1 MMERIKMQAD
11 FQFTAA
17 SSDSP
22 ISAYSFEGAA
32 VRVLM
37 MNDAPWFALVDVCRV
52 LEHSNPTMA
61 ARRLDPDEKMT
72 LNSNEGHLLTLNNSD
87 AGGRGGARSIS
98 VVNESGLHNLI
109 FSSNKPAAKR
119 FRKWVTSEVLPSIRR
134 TGSYHVARPIQ
145 ESAPALSMAEMTLAV
160 ISDLQKQVET
170 HKLQI
175 AEHLDT
181 IASHTELLNYSMP
194 RAAIHDRLIYADGT
208 LTLSDAAKTIGV
220 APRKF
225 MALLRREGWLFRRG
239 KSPLAAYQDKI
250 KSGYL
255 THKVSVILAPDGEER
270 MTEQVRVTS
279 KGLAKLARLA
289 PASLRANADVSMP
302 APVPSTFAGH
312 RVEDGTRAR
321 YRRDAER
328 RELQRLEEFEA
339 YQAESE
345 KHRTEYY

>member
-1 MMERIKMQAD
+1 MQAD
-11 FQFTAA
+11 LFSTTAGNQH
-17 SSDSP
+17 
-22 ISAYSFEGAA
+22 ISTLDFEGAPIRITD
-32 VRVLM
+32 VGGE
-37 MNDAPWFALVDVCRV
+37 PWFLLSDVCVV
-52 LEHSNPTMA
+52 LEIRNHRHA
-61 ARRLDPDEKMT
+61 AARLDPDEKGVVTNDT
-72 LNSNEGHLLTLNNSD
+72 L
-87 AGGRGGARSIS
+87 GGPQKTAII
-98 VVNESGLHNLI
+98 NESGLYTLT
-109 FSSNKPAAKR
+109 FDSRKPAAKR

-134 TGSYHVARPIQ
+134 TGSYSVQPVP
-145 ESAPALSMAEMTLAV
+145 EPSPALSMAEMTLAV

-194 RAAIHDRLIYADGT
+194 KAAIHDRLIETEGT

-225 MALLRREGWLFRRG
+225 IALLRREGWLFRRG

-250 KSGYL
+250 TSGYL
-255 THKVSVILAPDGEER
+255 THKVSVILAPDGGER
-270 MTEQVRVTS
+270 ITEQVRVTS
-279 KGLAKLARLA
+279 KGLAKLARLV
-289 PASLRANADVSMP
+289 PAALRANADVSMP

>member
-1 MMERIKMQAD
+1 MMGHIKMQAS
-11 FQFTAA
+11 FEFTT
-17 SSDSP
+17 SSVPSANSP
-22 ISAYSFEGAA
+22 ISAYVFEGAPI
-32 VRVLM
+32 RVIM
-37 MNDAPWFALVDVCRV
+37 IDGTPWWVLVDVCRV
-52 LEHSNPTMA
+52 LDIRNPSDA
-61 ARRLDPDEKMT
+61 ASRLDSDEKTT
-72 LNSNEGHLLTLNNSD
+72 LGNTEGAEIRRFFGPGAAPTL
-87 AGGRGGARSIS
+87 
-98 VVNESGLHNLI
+98 VNESGVYSLTI
-109 FSSNKPAAKR
+109 TSRKPEAKR
-119 FRKWVTSEVLPSIRR
+119 FKKWITSEVLPSIRR
-134 TGSYHVARPIQ
+134 TGSYSVQPVPEPSPAP
-145 ESAPALSMAEMTLAV
+145 SMPALLAEQALAV
-160 ISDLQKQVET
+160 IKGLQGLVAENQAIAQERLET
-170 HKLQI
+170 IHSQT
-175 AEHLDT
+175 D
-181 IASHTELLNYSMP
+181 LLNYSMP

>member
-1 MMERIKMQAD
+1 M
-11 FQFTAA
+11 
-17 SSDSP
+17 
-22 ISAYSFEGAA
+22 
-32 VRVLM
+32 
-37 MNDAPWFALVDVCRV
+37 
-52 LEHSNPTMA
+52 
-61 ARRLDPDEKMT
+61 
-72 LNSNEGHLLTLNNSD
+72 
-87 AGGRGGARSIS
+87 
-98 VVNESGLHNLI
+98 
-109 FSSNKPAAKR
+109 
-119 FRKWVTSEVLPSIRR
+119 TSEVLPSIRR
-134 TGSYHVARPIQ
+134 TGSYSVQSADVSP
-145 ESAPALSMAEMTLAV
+145 APALSMAEMTLAV
-160 ISDLQKQVET
+160 IGDLQKQVET

-181 IASHTELLNYSMP
+181 IASHTDLLNYSMP

-225 MALLRREGWLFRRG
+225 IALLRREGWLFRRG

-250 KSGYL
+250 TSGYL
-255 THKVSVILAPDGEER
+255 THKISVILAPNGEEK
-270 MTEQVRVTS
+270 MTEQVRVTA
-279 KGLAKLARLA
+279 KGLAKLARFV
-289 PASLRANADVSMP
+289 PAALQANADVSIP

-339 YQAESE
+339 YQAEAE

>member
-1 MMERIKMQAD
+1 MQAD
-11 FQFTAA
+11 LFNTPE
-17 SSDSP
+17 SLSDSP
-22 ISAYSFEGAA
+22 LQFDFEGHN
-32 VRVLM
+32 VRVI
-37 MNDAPWFALVDVCRV
+37 DRDGAPWWALVDVCQS
-52 LEHSNPTMA
+52 LEIKNPSDA
-61 ARRLDPDEKMT
+61 ASRLEPDEKMT
-72 LNSNEGHLLTLNNSD
+72 LGITEGHS
-87 AGGRGGARSIS
+87 GHRGGARFMTI
-98 VVNESGLHNLI
+98 VNESGVYALI

-119 FRKWVTSEVLPSIRR
+119 FRKWITSVVIPSIRR
-134 TGSYHVARPIQ
+134 TGSYHIAQ
-145 ESAPALSMAEMTLAV
+145 PADVSPASTLSMAEMTLAV
-160 ISDLQKQVET
+160 IGDLQKQVET

-181 IASHTELLNYSMP
+181 IASHTDLLNYSMP

-208 LTLSDAAKTIGV
+208 LTLSDAAKNIGV

-225 MALLRREGWLFRRG
+225 IALLRREGWLFRRG

-250 KSGYL
+250 TSGYL
-255 THKVSVILAPDGEER
+255 THKVSVILTPNGEEK

-289 PASLRANADVSMP
+289 PASLRANADASMP
-302 APVPSTFAGH
+302 APAPVTFAGH

-328 RELQRLEEFEA
+328 RELQRFEEFEA
-339 YQAESE
+339 YQAEAE

>member
-1 MMERIKMQAD
+1 MQAD
-11 FQFTAA
+11 LFNAPACNQR
-17 SSDSP
+17 
-22 ISAYSFEGAA
+22 ISTLNFEGTPIRITD
-32 VRVLM
+32 VGG
-37 MNDAPWFALVDVCRV
+37 DPWFLLSDVCVV
-52 LEHSNPTMA
+52 LEIRNHRHA
-61 ARRLDPDEKMT
+61 AARLDPDEKGVVSNDT
-72 LNSNEGHLLTLNNSD
+72 L
-87 AGGRGGARSIS
+87 GGPQKTAVI
-98 VVNESGLHNLI
+98 NESGLYTLT
-109 FSSNKPAAKR
+109 FDSRKPAAKR

-134 TGSYHVARPIQ
+134 TGSYHVAQPADV
-145 ESAPALSMAEMTLAV
+145 SPPAPTLSMAEMTLAV
-160 ISDLQKQVET
+160 IGDLQKQVET

-220 APRKF
+220 QPRKF
-225 MALLRREGWLFRRG
+225 IALLRREGWLFRRG

-255 THKVSVILAPDGEER
+255 THKISVILTPNGDEK

-279 KGLAKLARLA
+279 KGLAKLARLV
-289 PASLRANADVSMP
+289 PASLKTNADVSMP
-302 APVPSTFAGH
+302 APAQVTFASH

-328 RELQRLEEFEA
+328 RELQRQAEFEA

-345 KHRTEYY
+345 RHRTEYY

>member
-1 MMERIKMQAD
+1 MMGHIKMQAD
-11 FQFTAA
+11 LFNTPE
-17 SSDSP
+17 SRSDSP
-22 ISAYSFEGAA
+22 LQFDFEGHN
-32 VRVLM
+32 VRVI
-37 MNDAPWFALVDVCRV
+37 DRDGAPWWALVDVCKS
-52 LEHSNPTMA
+52 LEIKNPSDA
-61 ARRLDPDEKMT
+61 ASRLEPDEKMT
-72 LNSNEGHLLTLNNSD
+72 LGITEGHS
-87 AGGRGGARSIS
+87 GQRGGARFMTI
-98 VVNESGLHNLI
+98 VNESGVYALI

-119 FRKWVTSEVLPSIRR
+119 FRKWITSVVIPSIRR
-134 TGSYHVARPIQ
+134 TGSYSVQPAAP
-145 ESAPALSMAEMTLAV
+145 ESSPALPMPALLAEQALAV
-160 ISDLQKQVET
+160 INGLQGLVAENQALAQERLET
-170 HKLQI
+170 IHSQT
-175 AEHLDT
+175 D
-181 IASHTELLNYSMP
+181 LLNYSMP
-194 RAAIHDRLIYADGT
+194 RAALHDRLIHADGT
-208 LTLSDAAKTIGV
+208 LTLSDAAKNIGV

-225 MALLRREGWLFRRG
+225 IALLRREGWLFRRG

-250 KSGYL
+250 KAGYL
-255 THKVSVILAPDGEER
+255 THKISVILAPNGEEK

-339 YQAESE
+339 YQAEAE